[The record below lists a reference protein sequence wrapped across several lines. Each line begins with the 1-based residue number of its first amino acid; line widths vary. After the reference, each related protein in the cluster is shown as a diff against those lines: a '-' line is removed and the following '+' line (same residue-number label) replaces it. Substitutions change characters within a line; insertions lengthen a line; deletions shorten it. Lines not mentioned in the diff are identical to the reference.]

1 MFVYCA
7 KCGQI
12 EKQSKNV
19 LCAICKTELQNV
31 PNKYLS
37 ASGNLFL
44 SQQARCQFIKEVIEP
59 DPQYDKDLA
68 QQRDAIVQNNA
79 QKHAQ
84 EVAQKVQSYNDSKP
98 VHHCPVCGSTK
109 LSAIST
115 VGKVAKISL
124 LGVWGAGDLGK
135 KRRCDSCGHRF

>member
-12 EKQSKNV
+12 EKQSKNTV
-19 LCAICKTELQNV
+19 CAICKTELQSV

-44 SQQARCQFIKEVIEP
+44 SQQSREQFIKEVIEA
-59 DPQYDKDLA
+59 DIQYDKDLA
-68 QQRDAIVQNNA
+68 QQRDAIAQNNA

-84 EVAQKVQSYNDSKP
+84 EVEQKVKSYNDSKP
-98 VHHCPVCGSTK
+98 AHRCPVCGSTN

-135 KRRCDSCGHRF
+135 KRYCNSCGHKF

>member
-12 EKQSKNV
+12 EKQSKNTT
-19 LCAICKTELQNV
+19 CTICSTELQNV
-31 PNKYLS
+31 PGKYLS

-44 SQQARCQFIKEVIEP
+44 SPQARQQFITEVIEA
-59 DPQYDKDLA
+59 DALYDKELA
-68 QQRDAIVQNNA
+68 SQRDVIAQDNA

-84 EVAQKVQSYNDSKP
+84 EVAKKVQSYQDSKP
-98 VHHCPVCGSTK
+98 VHRCPVCGSTN

-135 KRRCDSCGHRF
+135 KRRCDSCGHKF